1 MNYSIHRQQEAALSK
16 IMAALVTGV
25 STFLNIFSQ
34 SSRSLGRDFQQ
45 IRNYVGCRMRRDAK
59 RRKLAGEYAEER
71 LRLVAMKRNDILPI
85 EIRDLVEKEIQ
96 ERIPRQTALRELS
109 FRCVL
114 TSRPRGIV
122 YRWRLSRIMFRDLA
136 DYNKLAGIQRA
147 MW

>member
-1 MNYSIHRQQEAALSK
+1 
-16 IMAALVTGV
+16 MATFVTGV
-25 STFLNIFSQ
+25 STFFNIFSQ
-34 SSRSLGRDFQQ
+34 SSKSLGRDFQQ

-59 RRKLAGEYAEER
+59 RRKMAGQYAEER

-96 ERIPRQTALRELS
+96 EKIPRQTALRQLT

-114 TSRPRGIV
+114 TSRPRGVV
-122 YRWRLSRIMFRDLA
+122 YRWRFSRIVFRSLA